1 MMIGCEILGRYL
13 IIVIVFFEHLCF
25 VVLGVTGTEGQETKR
40 FLGARKSTRLLVGR
54 EDFVVSLWESGKI
67 MLGSA
72 QDYITT
78 DELRQAKEE
87 VFFSGIWLLIFCIY
101 FCFNF

>member
-1 MMIGCEILGRYL
+1 VKFLEDIIL
-13 IIVIVFFEHLCF
+13 VIVFFEHLCF
-25 VVLGVTGTEGQETKR
+25 VVLGVTGTEGQETER
-40 FLGARKSTRLLVGR
+40 FLGARKPARLLVGR
-54 EDFVVSLWESGKI
+54 EDSVVSLWESGKR

-87 VFFSGIWLLIFCIY
+87 VFFDGIWLLIFCIY
-101 FCFNF
+101 FCFKF